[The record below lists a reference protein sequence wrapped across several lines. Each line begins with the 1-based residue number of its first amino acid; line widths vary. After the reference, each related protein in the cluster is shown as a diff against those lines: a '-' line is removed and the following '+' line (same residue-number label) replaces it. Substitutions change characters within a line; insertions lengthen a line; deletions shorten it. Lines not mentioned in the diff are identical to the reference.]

1 MESQVRNP
9 LKSNLKY
16 VLACALALLALV
28 VIPAAA
34 TARRAAEPAPA
45 AARQDSPVV
54 ILLDGTVRRGDNDIP
69 LSADVRLNPG
79 EVITWRMKA
88 TNNGSRPAMNVQ
100 AAGQLDALTA
110 YVPASAGGGGVRA
123 VEFALAGGAFSARP
137 VVRVVEGGVE
147 RLKPAPVE
155 DYRMVRF
162 TFDSIAPGA
171 SVVATYQARVR

>member
-1 MESQVRNP
+1 MF
-9 LKSNLKY
+9 
-16 VLACALALLALV
+16 VLAGALALLAFV
-28 VIPAAA
+28 VVPAAA

-54 ILLDGTVRRGDNDIP
+54 ILLDGTVRRGDRDIP

-88 TNNGSRPAMNVQ
+88 TNNSSRPAMNVQ

-110 YVPASAGGGGVRA
+110 YVPASASGGGGVRA

-137 VVRVVEGGVE
+137 MVRVVEGGVE
-147 RLKPAPVE
+147 RMRPAPVE

-171 SVVATYQARVR
+171 SVVASYQARVR